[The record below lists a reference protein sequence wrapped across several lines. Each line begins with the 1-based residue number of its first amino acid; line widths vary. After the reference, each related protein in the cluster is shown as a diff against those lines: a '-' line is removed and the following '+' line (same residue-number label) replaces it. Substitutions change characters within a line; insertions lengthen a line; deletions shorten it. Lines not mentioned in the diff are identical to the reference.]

1 MFICSFMLRDI
12 TAIIMLMRTLVK
24 PESIDQLL
32 TNQLRFVKINLFLKF
47 KVVYLSD
54 TSGYVPVT
62 SLRGRPG
69 VSIPPSAPYHTAP
82 DLETWRPDRDWDRD
96 YTHRHRFNS
105 TRVQR

>member
-1 MFICSFMLRDI
+1 MC
-12 TAIIMLMRTLVK
+12 
-24 PESIDQLL
+24 ESIDQLP
-32 TNQLRFVKINLFLKF
+32 TNQLRFVKINIFFFWIL

-82 DLETWRPDRDWDRD
+82 DLETWRPDPWDRD
-96 YTHRHRFNS
+96 YSHRHRYNT